1 MTQHSGR
8 KETQG
13 EPVVRPV
20 KVADLLASLGCGLQR
35 TDTIVAPGRVDYV
48 EPDSEV
54 DDEACGELSPG
65 FIGKKDRAKVSWKQ

>member
-1 MTQHSGR
+1 MTHTNGR

-13 EPVVRPV
+13 EPVDRPV
-20 KVADLLASLGCGLQR
+20 KVADLLASLDCGIQR

-54 DDEACGELSPG
+54 DDESRLDLSPG
-65 FIGKKDRAKVSWKQ
+65 FVGKADRAKVSWKQ